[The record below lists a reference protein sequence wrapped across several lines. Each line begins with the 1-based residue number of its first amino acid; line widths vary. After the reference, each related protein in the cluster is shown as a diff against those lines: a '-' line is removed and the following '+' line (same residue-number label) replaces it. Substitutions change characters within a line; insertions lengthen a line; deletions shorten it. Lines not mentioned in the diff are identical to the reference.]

1 MAIKRRTFLL
11 SALATVAAPAVLRA
25 QSKPHIIGTLF
36 PMSGP
41 NAEFG
46 TMYSNGVQLA
56 LEHMKADNLLKGA
69 VDVRVVDSQ
78 ATAQGG
84 AIGMTR
90 LASVDQASY
99 VLIGFTG
106 VSKAAAPIG
115 DRAKVVMINGGG
127 VGPDLA
133 TLSPYFWNIL
143 PLADQE
149 VRAALPYF
157 KAKNL
162 KRVAMI
168 YSDDPAGLALHAEL
182 KNGLPTVGSALV
194 GAYSMAPGLTQFAAI
209 AAQIREVKPDVV
221 FFASIV
227 ATQGV
232 QIIKQLRDNG
242 VPQQLMTYSSGNLP
256 SINSLPEAEGMIFTG
271 QQADWGTDEGTMKRF
286 VTGWR
291 TKHGQDPSTYALN
304 YYNATLLF
312 GQLARDLEAQGKPVN
327 GENLRASMLKLK
339 KFKLAGGEVTF
350 AENGTAST
358 GVQLNIIKGGRIE
371 KLTI

>member
-25 QSKPHIIGTLF
+25 QSTPHVIGTLF

-56 LEHMKADNLLKGA
+56 LEHMKSENLLKNP

-90 LASVDQASY
+90 LVSVDQAAY

-149 VRAALPYF
+149 IRAALPYF

-256 SINSLPEAEGMIFTG
+256 SINSLPEAEGMIFSG
-271 QQADWGTDEGTMKRF
+271 QQADWATEEPLMKRF

-291 TKHGQDPSTYALN
+291 TKHGHDPSTYALN

-312 GQLARDLEAQGKPVN
+312 GQLARDCESQGKPVN

-371 KLTI
+371 KLTY

>member
-25 QSKPHIIGTLF
+25 QSTPHIIGTLF

-56 LEHMKADNLLKGA
+56 LEHMKSENLLKNP

-90 LASVDQASY
+90 LASVDQAAY

-149 VRAALPYF
+149 IRAALPYF

-168 YSDDPAGLALHAEL
+168 YSDDPAGLALHSEL

-256 SINSLPEAEGMIFTG
+256 SINSLPEAEGMIFSG
-271 QQADWGTDEGTMKRF
+271 QQADWATEEPLMKRF

-291 TKHGQDPSTYALN
+291 TKHGHDPSTYALN

-312 GQLARDLEAQGKPVN
+312 GQLARDLESKGKPVN
-327 GENLRASMLKLK
+327 GENLRASMLSLK

-358 GVQLNIIKGGRIE
+358 GVQLNVIKGGRIE
-371 KLTI
+371 KLTF

>member
-1 MAIKRRTFLL
+1 MAIKRRTFLI

-25 QSKPHIIGTLF
+25 QSAAHVIGTLF

-56 LEHMKADNLLKGA
+56 LEHMKAENLLKGA

-149 VRAALPYF
+149 IRAALPYF

-256 SINSLPEAEGMIFTG
+256 SINSLPEAEGMIFSG
-271 QQADWGTDEGTMKRF
+271 QQADWVTEEPLMKRF

-291 TKHGQDPSTYALN
+291 TKHGHDPSTYALN

-312 GQLARDLEAQGKPVN
+312 GQLARDLESKGKPVN
-327 GENLRASMLKLK
+327 GENLRASMLSLK

-371 KLTI
+371 KLSF